1 MSARRRKKSGEG
13 SEEITEFPYA
23 YLMTEC
29 LLMGISEAD
38 FWESTPRKIIAL
50 IDQKK
55 EIEKAKV
62 KNQAVYI
69 ACMVWGKD
77 PDEMIEKEGGPVPGR
92 DIPIDPNALKVLF

>member
-1 MSARRRKKSGEG
+1 
-13 SEEITEFPYA
+13 
-23 YLMTEC
+23 
-29 LLMGISEAD
+29 MGISESD

-55 EIEKAKV
+55 EIEKARI

-77 PDEMIEKEGGPVPGR
+77 PDEVEKQGGPIVGVDVPASASLVSR
-92 DIPIDPNALKVLF
+92 LF

>member
-1 MSARRRKKSGEG
+1 
-13 SEEITEFPYA
+13 
-23 YLMTEC
+23 MTEC
-29 LLMGISEAD
+29 LLMGLSEEY

-55 EIEKAKV
+55 EIEKARI

-77 PDEMIEKEGGPVPGR
+77 PDEMENKKSEPIAGR
-92 DIPIDPNALKVLF
+92 DYPASEGSLKGFYM

>member
-1 MSARRRKKSGEG
+1 
-13 SEEITEFPYA
+13 
-23 YLMTEC
+23 
-29 LLMGISEAD
+29 MGISEQS

-55 EIEKAKV
+55 EIEKAKI

-77 PDEMIEKEGGPVPGR
+77 PDDLDETGGPVAGR
-92 DIPIDPNALKVLF
+92 DIPISESALNGFF

>member
-1 MSARRRKKSGEG
+1 MGLGE
-13 SEEITEFPYA
+13 EY
-23 YLMTEC
+23 
-29 LLMGISEAD
+29 

-55 EIEKAKV
+55 KIEKAKI

-77 PDEMIEKEGGPVPGR
+77 PDDLEETGGPVAGR
-92 DIPIDPNALKVLF
+92 DIPISESALNGLL

>member
-1 MSARRRKKSGEG
+1 MGL
-13 SEEITEFPYA
+13 SEEY
-23 YLMTEC
+23 
-29 LLMGISEAD
+29 

-55 EIEKAKV
+55 EIEKARI

-77 PDEMIEKEGGPVPGR
+77 PDEVENKDELVAGR
-92 DIPIDPNALKVLF
+92 DVPISESALKGLLI

>member
-1 MSARRRKKSGEG
+1 
-13 SEEITEFPYA
+13 
-23 YLMTEC
+23 MTEC
-29 LLMGISEAD
+29 LLMGLGEKY

-55 EIEKAKV
+55 EIEKATI

-77 PDEMIEKEGGPVPGR
+77 PDEVEEKGGPVAGR
-92 DIPIDPNALKVLF
+92 DIPISESALNGLL

>member
-1 MSARRRKKSGEG
+1 
-13 SEEITEFPYA
+13 
-23 YLMTEC
+23 
-29 LLMGISEAD
+29 MGISEKT

-55 EIEKAKV
+55 EIEKARI

-77 PDEMIEKEGGPVPGR
+77 PDEVKEKNGPVAGR
-92 DIPIDPNALKVLF
+92 DIPINESALNGLF